1 MTRARALVSAV
12 PSRVWT
18 AIAGLVLLASLG
30 VTLVLGAGLATWR
43 GGVSRTPLSEGTR
56 PPVTGTTPPG
66 SAVVVVPTP
75 ASHRQH
81 PAQPPTATTVAVAH
95 VPGVA
100 TVPAPAATP
109 PVPAVVPPAVPP
121 TGPSGEPAAGPPVTS
136 HPRVTGPGGT
146 TAGHGKSHGES
157 RVRGHARSHGH
168 MAGKTHGHAASEQ
181 GDQGKHLGWSHD
193 KHTD

>member
-43 GGVSRTPLSEGTR
+43 GGVSRTPLSDGAR

-75 ASHRQH
+75 TTHRKP
-81 PAQPPTATTVAVAH
+81 PAQPPTVTPVAVAPA
-95 VPGVA
+95 PGVA
-100 TVPAPAATP
+100 PAPAPAVP
-109 PVPAVVPPAVPP
+109 PVPAIVPPPVVPPDVPP
-121 TGPSGEPAAGPPVTS
+121 TEPPVTA
-136 HPRVTGPGGT
+136 HPRVTGPGAT
-146 TAGHGKSHGES
+146 TAGHGKSH
-157 RVRGHARSHGH
+157 VTGHASSHRHGG
-168 MAGKTHGHAASEQ
+168 GKRHGHAAAAH
-181 GDQGKHLGWSHD
+181 GDRGKHLGWSHN
-193 KHTD
+193 KHAD